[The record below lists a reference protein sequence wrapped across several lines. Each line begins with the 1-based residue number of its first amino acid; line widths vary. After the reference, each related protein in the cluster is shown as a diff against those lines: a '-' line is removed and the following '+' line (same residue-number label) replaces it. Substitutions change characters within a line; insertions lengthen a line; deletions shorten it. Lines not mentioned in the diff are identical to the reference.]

1 MIDIIFIT
9 GASSDIGVSLIK
21 SIDEPCI
28 IIAHYNE
35 NIQKLLN
42 VQEFTKNKI
51 IPIQANFSI
60 NSSLI
65 DMLDKIEA
73 EFGVPNKIIHLVGSK
88 FEYIRFNHSNCGN
101 FQNELNLSLMSI
113 IQILSRFLPKMGN
126 EKVGRV
132 ITMLSSVTIG
142 VPPKALSHYTTVKYA
157 LLGLMKAL
165 AVEYA
170 NRKVTINCISPS
182 MVETQF
188 LSNIDER
195 IIQMTAESHPLKR
208 NATVSDIL
216 PVIHLL
222 LSEDS
227 AFISGANMP
236 ITGGN
241 IF

>member
-60 NSSLI
+60 NSSLTE
-65 DMLDKIEA
+65 MLDKIEA

-88 FEYIRFNHSNCGN
+88 FEYIRFNHSNWGY

-170 NRKVTINCISPS
+170 NRKITINCISPS

-208 NATVSDIL
+208 NAIVSDIL

-227 AFISGANMP
+227 AFISGANIP